1 MKFPSLSNDEV
12 KAKLEHLG
20 NKVPFEK
27 NLNIRASNS
36 YFSRKSKLYKQ
47 SGIAVTRR
55 LGAEHSDWNLEDIDT
70 RDVRVTDLILSEFE
84 AWGLNRNGD
93 QSKISVKPR
102 PTAEQAEQI
111 RQLKELGLI

>member
-27 NLNIRASNS
+27 NLNIRASTG
-36 YFSRKSKLYKQ
+36 YFSKKSRLYKE
-47 SGIAVTRR
+47 SSIAVTRR
-55 LGAEHSDWNLEDIDT
+55 LGAEHSDWNLEDIGT
-70 RDVRVTDLILSEFE
+70 RDVRMTDLILGEFE

-93 QSKISVKPR
+93 QTNVPDR
-102 PTAEQAEQI
+102 PQPTVEQAEQI
-111 RQLKELGLI
+111 RQFRELGLI